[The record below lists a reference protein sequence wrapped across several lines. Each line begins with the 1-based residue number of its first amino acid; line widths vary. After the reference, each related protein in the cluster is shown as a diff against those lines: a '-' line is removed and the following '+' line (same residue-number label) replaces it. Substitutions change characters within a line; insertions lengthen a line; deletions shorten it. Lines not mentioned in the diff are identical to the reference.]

1 MGKQRLSDIYRQ
13 LDSAPK
19 DKGSSSS
26 KHSIDTGEGI
36 FVRKAQ
42 FEQPLSPNKRSL
54 IIRKSQEKIKKP
66 QPKEVR
72 MPKETQEIGNNP
84 PWEDELDENGQISIC

>member
-1 MGKQRLSDIYRQ
+1 MGKQRLSDNYRQ

-26 KHSIDTGEGI
+26 KQSVDTEEGI
-36 FVRKAQ
+36 FVREAQ
-42 FEQPLSPNKRSL
+42 FEKPLSPNKRSL
-54 IIRKSQEKIKKP
+54 IITKSQEKIKKP
-66 QPKEVR
+66 QPKR

-84 PWEDELDENGQISIC
+84 PWEDELDEK